1 MDTNVASDVSDTVAS
16 GQIGVENERVGAAV
30 LPSATLNL
38 QPATKKRLPP
48 NGNLHWLRDML
59 LFPPSAPSTTTA
71 TSTTPPHPTGDQ
83 SETTNN
89 KARANGHFSPTKL
102 PYLASSFL
110 SPPSTALSTA
120 SSSDCRIPAPT
131 SPPPLPPPVYLSVCL
146 FVFAVS
152 LQKQTAS
159 SPVTDTAVERRQAET
174 RCLPARPGMCFKRLT
189 PPFPFCLPVYT
200 AGA

>member
-1 MDTNVASDVSDTVAS
+1 MLLQTGGVGVWG
-16 GQIGVENERVGAAV
+16 GQVGAAS
-30 LPSATLNL
+30 LPLATLNL
-38 QPATKKRLPP
+38 QPATKKRSPP
-48 NGNLHWLRDML
+48 NGNRHWSRHGHVVISPL
-59 LFPPSAPSTTTA
+59 AP
-71 TSTTPPHPTGDQ
+71 HHHHHHRPTGDQ

-102 PYLASSFL
+102 PYLALLLPL
-110 SPPSTALSTA
+110 SPSTAAS

-131 SPPPLPPPVYLSVCL
+131 PPPLPPPVYLSVWL

-159 SPVTDTAVERRQAET
+159 SPVTDTAAERRQAET
-174 RCLPARPGMCFKRLT
+174 RCLPARPGMRFKRRT
-189 PPFPFCLPVYT
+189 PPPHPPPFCLRVYT